1 MLTPQKGAETVVYL
15 ASSPEVAGV
24 SDTYFAFKKAIRS
37 NPLSYDPAVQE
48 QLWQVSEELSGL
60 FARHPAFGVVRNTV
74 PRLTGQPTWS
84 LEQFALD

>member
-1 MLTPQKGAETVVYL
+1 MLTPKKGAETVVYL

-48 QLWQVSEELSGL
+48 RLWRVSEELSGL
-60 FARHPAFGVVRNTV
+60 FWLQVRDTRPSGWSGTPCPA
-74 PRLTGQPTWS
+74 
-84 LEQFALD
+84 